1 MKNSPLKY
9 LDYDVSWMLCKQVIL
24 SHEKLSR
31 DYHIELYD
39 KYKYSN
45 PYKKDINEV
54 FTFTYRFPSW
64 QNLFLEY
71 INIREIVNVYE
82 EDLIEYHYTKLQ
94 RCEYDKIGNYL
105 TRIRKMVNLR

>member
-1 MKNSPLKY
+1 MEISPLKY
-9 LDYDVSWMLCKQVIL
+9 LDYNVSQMLCEQIRL
-24 SHEKLSR
+24 SQEGIAR
-31 DYHIELYD
+31 DFHIELYD

-71 INIREIVNVYE
+71 INIREIVTIYE
-82 EDLIEYHYTKLQ
+82 EDLIEYHCKKLQ
-94 RCEYDKIGNYL
+94 RCGYDKISNYL
-105 TRIRKMVNLR
+105 THRLNEY